1 VSGVLDLARPDLRA
15 LSPYVP
21 GAWEPGMIRL
31 NANESPWRAPGDR
44 TERGLNVYPPPRP
57 FALRNRLA
65 AHYGAR
71 PDEML
76 VTRGSSE
83 AIDVLIRGFCRAGQD
98 NILICPPTFDMY
110 RVYATIQAAGIVRV
124 PLRRLSEGFAFD
136 TAAVLDALGRDVKI
150 VFLCTPNNPTGQ
162 SIPRADV
169 EAVCEAAAGRA
180 LVVIDEAYHEFAS
193 TSYLDLRA
201 RYDNVVL
208 LRTLSKFVSLA
219 GVRCGAVIAAR
230 EVVEFLGNVLPPYT
244 FPTPSIE
251 HVLDALT
258 EDSLR
263 ISNERIAVLKR
274 ERDRLGRAL
283 MDVPEVL
290 EVYPSDANF
299 ILVRVRDGQRLRRA
313 AHQAGIL
320 VRTFEDDALANCVR
334 ITVGRPEDNDRLLK
348 AVGSME
354 RFDDA

>member
-1 VSGVLDLARPDLRA
+1 
-15 LSPYVP
+15 
-21 GAWEPGMIRL
+21 
-31 NANESPWRAPGDR
+31 
-44 TERGLNVYPPPRP
+44 
-57 FALRNRLA
+57 
-65 AHYGAR
+65 
-71 PDEML
+71 
-76 VTRGSSE
+76 
-83 AIDVLIRGFCRAGQD
+83 
-98 NILICPPTFDMY
+98 
-110 RVYATIQAAGIVRV
+110 
-124 PLRRLSEGFAFD
+124 
-136 TAAVLDALGRDVKI
+136 
-150 VFLCTPNNPTGQ
+150 
-162 SIPRADV
+162 
-169 EAVCEAAAGRA
+169 
-180 LVVIDEAYHEFAS
+180 
-193 TSYLDLRA
+193 
-201 RYDNVVL
+201 
-208 LRTLSKFVSLA
+208 LA

-283 MDVPEVL
+283 TDVPEVL

-320 VRTFEDDALANCVR
+320 VRTFADDALANCVR